1 MHFAKHRLNESVGTM
16 ANTTEAPGVG
26 RQVLCVCPELIVQS
40 VHLHKE
46 IANRIQ
52 LDLPLCETQALLF
65 SRQANQTHNSGH

>member
-26 RQVLCVCPELIVQS
+26 RQVLCVCPELIVQF

-46 IANRIQ
+46 IANRI
-52 LDLPLCETQALLF
+52 LF